1 MAEEAA
7 ATKKREAEEAE
18 RKKKEAEAAAKAA
31 AEAAAEEAAAAAK
44 EAAKAKEAE
53 GGVSI
58 DTMSIKDFFE
68 IVAKEWGKPLAK
80 LQQYL
85 ESLEDEMIDTV
96 KDLDL

>member
-31 AEAAAEEAAAAAK
+31 AKVAVATK

-53 GGVSI
+53 GGVNI

>member
-7 ATKKREAEEAE
+7 ATKKREEEETAR
-18 RKKKEAEAAAKAA
+18 RKAEAEAQAKAA

-44 EAAKAKEAE
+44 EAAKPKD
-53 GGVSI
+53 GGAVDINSMTI
-58 DTMSIKDFFE
+58 EDFFTV
-68 IVAKEWGKPLAK
+68 VAKEWNKPLAK

-85 ESLEDEMIDTV
+85 ENLQDEMIDTV

>member
-1 MAEEAA
+1 MAEEAV

-18 RKKKEAEAAAKAA
+18 RKKKEAEAAEKAA

-44 EAAKAKEAE
+44 EAAKPKDA
-53 GGVSI
+53 GGVDI
-58 DTMSIKDFFE
+58 DSMSIKEFFE
-68 IVAKEWGKPLAK
+68 IVAKEWGKPLGK

-85 ESLEDEMIDTV
+85 DALEEEMIDTV